1 MADLTLAALAID
13 RFGLGARPGDLSA
26 LAEDPRGRLLAE
38 LRRPPSPLSPELPG
52 SAEIFEGLRREADG
66 ARAAR
71 AAALRAMEPQALPEG
86 VSGPPGP
93 AVAGP
98 PPPDVSLGPLVPQRL
113 LLEEVRSRLASAT
126 DASIGLHERLVA
138 FWANHFAVSV
148 AKSGGLRATAGA
160 FEREAIRPHVAGRF
174 ADMLWAA
181 ATHPTM
187 LAYLDNAGSIGPGSP
202 AGQRR
207 GRGLNENLGREIL
220 ELHTLGADGGYGQ
233 DDVTA
238 LARILTGWTIVGPD
252 GRIGRPGSAAFNANA
267 HEPGPQLLLGRSYPD
282 WGPDQLRAALAD
294 IARHPATGRHIGLKL
309 ARHFVADEPPRALVD
324 RLASVFRETDGDLG
338 RVTAAL
344 VEAPGAWNPE
354 RRKVRSPSEFLLAA
368 TRLLGLPTGE
378 PGPYLG
384 GLALLG
390 APLWSPPGPNG
401 FPDLAGHWGSPEG
414 MKVRLDIAARLSV
427 RPQRHAAADL
437 VDAAFGPA
445 LSAET
450 RASIVGAGGQPMAIA
465 LLLMAPEFQRR

>member
-1 MADLTLAALAID
+1 MAYLTLAALAID
-13 RFGLGARPGDLSA
+13 RFGLGARPGDLA
-26 LAEDPRGRLLAE
+26 VLAEDPRGRLLAE
-38 LRRPPSPLSPELPG
+38 LRRPGAALSPALPG
-52 SAEIFEGLRREADG
+52 SAAILDGLRRDADG

-71 AAALRAMEPQALPEG
+71 SAALRAMEPQALPEG
-86 VSGPPGP
+86 VSGPPAP

-98 PPPDVSLGPLVPQRL
+98 PPPDVPLGPPVPQRL
-113 LLEEVRSRLASAT
+113 LLDEVRARLAAACEAQT
-126 DASIGLHERLVA
+126 GLHERLVA

-148 AKSGGLRATAGA
+148 AKSGGVRATAGA
-160 FEREAIRPHVAGRF
+160 FEREAIRPHVTGRF

-187 LAYLDNAGSIGPGSP
+187 LAYLDNAGSIGPASP

-220 ELHTLGADGGYGQ
+220 ELHTLGVDGGYGQ
-233 DDVTA
+233 EDVTA

-267 HEPGPQLLLGRSYPD
+267 HEPGPQVLLGRTYAD

-294 IARHPATGRHIGLKL
+294 IARHPATGRHVALKL
-309 ARHFVADEPPRALVD
+309 ARHVVADDPPRALVD
-324 RLASVFRETDGDLG
+324 RLAAVFRDTDGDLG

-344 VEAPGAWNPE
+344 IEAPEAWNPE

-368 TRLLGLPTGE
+368 TRLLGLPTTE

-427 RPQRHAAADL
+427 RPVPGEPSDL
-437 VDAAFGPA
+437 AEAAFGPGA
-445 LSAET
+445 SAET
-450 RASIVGAGGQPMAIA
+450 RAAIAGAGGRPMAIA